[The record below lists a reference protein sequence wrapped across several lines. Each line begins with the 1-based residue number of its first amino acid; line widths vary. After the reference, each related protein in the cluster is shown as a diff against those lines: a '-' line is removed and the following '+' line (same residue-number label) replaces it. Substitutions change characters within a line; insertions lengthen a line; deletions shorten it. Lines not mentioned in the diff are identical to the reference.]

1 MKEETRAGF
10 EQALAGYETR
20 AKAAAAAKEAKF
32 AQRHQF
38 EVDCRRV
45 RDTVILPALKQIA
58 EELLEPRGWTCNV
71 RSVEQT
77 IEATLEIYRSDLKTV
92 SSGERPFIGFKAAPH
107 AQHFTVAW
115 STQPEGGPPSTSPLE
130 ALSEEYV
137 HQRVLEFFQVLALG
151 RRNGAD
157 LKSVPG
163 SSVSRMAS
171 SSSSTSS
178 SS

>member
-20 AKAAAAAKEAKF
+20 AKAVAVAKETKF

-38 EVDCRRV
+38 EVDSRRV
-45 RDTVILPALKQIA
+45 RDTVILPALLQIA
-58 EELLEPRGWTCNV
+58 EELLEPRGWTCNI

-92 SSGERPFIGFKAAPH
+92 SSGERPFISFKAAPH
-107 AQHFTVAW
+107 APHFTVAW
-115 STQPEGGPPSTSPLE
+115 STQPQGGPPCTSPLE
-130 ALSEEYV
+130 TLSEEFV
-137 HQRVLEFFQVLALG
+137 NQRVLEFFQVLALG

-163 SSVSRMAS
+163 SSAPRVVS
-171 SSSSTSS
+171 SSSSSS
-178 SS
+178 